1 MGDPYL
7 PFREIL
13 SLLTGD
19 VEAKLAQGSITS
31 EGAQRLRK
39 FFQISGEVLV
49 EFGPTLINTFVPGA
63 GLVSRFGVYAAKKL
77 GWLDKLKKLTTTETA
92 EKPELSQEH
101 IFEQY
106 TAVLQAIAFRRPL
119 VLWLDDLHWV
129 DSASASLLFYLGQ
142 ALEKSRILV
151 LGAYRFEDVA
161 LGRDAEPH
169 PLADVVNEFKRYWGD
184 IQIDLDLARANEGR
198 HFVDLHPTR
207 RS

>member
-119 VLWLDDLHWV
+119 VL
-129 DSASASLLFYLGQ
+129 
-142 ALEKSRILV
+142 
-151 LGAYRFEDVA
+151 
-161 LGRDAEPH
+161 
-169 PLADVVNEFKRYWGD
+169 
-184 IQIDLDLARANEGR
+184 
-198 HFVDLHPTR
+198 
-207 RS
+207 